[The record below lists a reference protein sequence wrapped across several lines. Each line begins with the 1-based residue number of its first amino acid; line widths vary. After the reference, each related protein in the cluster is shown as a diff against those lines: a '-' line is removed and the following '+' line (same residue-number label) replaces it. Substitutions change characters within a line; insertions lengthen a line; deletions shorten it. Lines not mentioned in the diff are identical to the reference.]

1 MDNGDRG
8 KGEKDMQSLAIDI
21 ETFSSEDLARSG
33 VYRYAEAPDFRVLL
47 FGYSCDGGPVSV
59 VDLASGET
67 LPPAVLSALL
77 NDTVI
82 KWAFNASF
90 ERVCL
95 SRYLRDLGLLP
106 AGRFLPP
113 SSWRCSMVWCE
124 YLGLPHSLEK
134 AGEVLQL
141 KRQKLEEGK
150 DLVRFFCRFFLHL

>member
-1 MDNGDRG
+1 M
-8 KGEKDMQSLAIDI
+8 KSLSIDI
-21 ETFSSEDLARSG
+21 ETFSSEDLTRSG

-90 ERVCL
+90 EFA
-95 SRYLRDLGLLP
+95 GP
-106 AGRFLPP
+106 GAAAGRPVPAAVVLA
-113 SSWRCSMVWCE
+113 
-124 YLGLPHSLEK
+124 LLHGL
-134 AGEVLQL
+134 V
-141 KRQKLEEGK
+141 
-150 DLVRFFCRFFLHL
+150 